1 MYTSRVWPPE
11 GNEMGALVRQIDWA
25 KTSLGATQNWPASLR
40 IAVTMALDSPLPTIV
55 LWGSEL
61 IQIYND
67 AYRPLLG
74 LRHPVAFGQRTQDCW
89 PEVWHF
95 NTMIYNRVLSTGE
108 CVHLED
114 QEYVIVPSGISE
126 TRYFT
131 ITYSPIRDES
141 GTVCG
146 VYVIAMETTRRVL
159 AERENI
165 NLLKATRFAADQLQQ
180 MFDHAP
186 SFMAL
191 LKGPEHIF
199 DIMNAAFMRLFPR
212 YDVLG
217 KSVRQA
223 IPQFERQG
231 LVKLLDQVYLSGKPF
246 LAYEMPVY
254 LQETLDGP
262 GNQRYLDFVLQPIR
276 NADGHVSAIF
286 VDGSDT
292 TEQHH
297 ARLELRRLNQKLT
310 DKVDG
315 LEEAQTELHLSRSTL
330 RKLIDHQ
337 ESIKEDE
344 RKRIARDI
352 HDDLGAVLTGI
363 KANVSVS
370 IDRSLRAGQPEDLLL
385 MEAVEQADTAIETVR
400 RVIAELRPS
409 VLDQLGV
416 WAALEW
422 YAGQIEERTDLQ
434 CRCSISP
441 SAAAINLDPE
451 RSTMLFRVVQE
462 ALTNVVRHA
471 AATSVKISVSYQ
483 KFTLTIEIKDN
494 GKGID
499 AQQLLDGESWG
510 ILGMHERTRHFGG
523 ELNISGEPNVG
534 TTVVLRLPLA
544 SLTNA

>member
-1 MYTSRVWPPE
+1 
-11 GNEMGALVRQIDWA
+11 MGALVRQIDWA
-25 KTSLGATQNWPASLR
+25 KTSLGPIRDWPASLR

-55 LWGSEL
+55 LWGTEL

-95 NTMIYNRVLSTGE
+95 NTLIYNRVLSTGE

-131 ITYSPIRDES
+131 ITYSPTRDES
-141 GTVCG
+141 GSVCG
-146 VYVIAMETTRRVL
+146 VYIVATETTRRVL

-165 NLLKATRFAADQLQQ
+165 TLLKATRFAADQLQQ

-434 CRCSISP
+434 CRCSISTG
-441 SAAAINLDPE
+441 AAAINLDPE

-471 AATSVKISVSYQ
+471 AASHVKISVGYH
-483 KFTLTIEIKDN
+483 KHTLSIEIKDD

-523 ELNISGEPNVG
+523 ELNISGEPGVG
-534 TTVVLRLPLA
+534 TTVVLRLPLGPI
-544 SLTNA
+544 SLV